1 MASLAEPPAEDVG
14 PSARDESGPPALR
27 SAKLVGEKLAGRY
40 RLERESDRFGPVPDA
55 ALPGGPEWGDS
66 AAVLGTA
73 NGSSGAG
80 AAQEA
85 SVSGPSRWIAF
96 DELLNRKVGVDLI
109 GAAHPRAQAVQ
120 EAARDA
126 ATVADVR
133 FVQVL
138 DVAEQDDLVYVVTEW
153 ISDAANLAQRLAAGS
168 MPVARATRI
177 ARDVAAAVAQ
187 AHSVGLSHGRLTP
200 RAVLLTSTDQVKI
213 LGLRLDAALAGVGQL
228 PPEAAQAGDTRE
240 VGRLWYSALTGLWPG
255 DEPAYGLDAAPQ
267 AHGRPYS
274 PTQIRAAIP
283 KAVDQLVMQA
293 LAETGDP
300 QTEPFADGKALANA
314 IAGLPRLRDEAET
327 TMVVPRSMAQRAA
340 SRSEPVHPVA
350 APALTAPMPGVP
362 GGRRG
367 EPQDRP
373 PRAMMRRGLLSVALA
388 VIVAF
393 AAFAAVEFGGS
404 DKKADTPSST
414 SPHSGSASSS
424 APTTAASLLTI
435 ATASIWDS
443 SDGTTDQQNVNDAY
457 DGSDTGWTT
466 STYDDGPSIAP
477 YRAGTGLIFDL
488 GSKQKIGSLSFDV
501 AAAGATTQVLT
512 AQTDMTTLPTLANEA
527 PPGFAVQ
534 DTESDVGGGTA
545 IKVTFPAP
553 VETRFVMIWF
563 TALPHQDASQ
573 YDIAGYKDNLS
584 HVQIYGWSV

>member
-14 PSARDESGPPALR
+14 SSARDESAPPALH
-27 SAKLVGEKLAGRY
+27 SVQLVGEKLAGRY
-40 RLERESDRFGPVPDA
+40 RLERESERFGSGPDEGSA
-55 ALPGGPEWGDS
+55 QGPGWDG
-66 AAVLGTA
+66 ATAVLTTA
-73 NGSSGAG
+73 NGSPGSGEG
-80 AAQEA
+80 LNA
-85 SVSGPSRWIAF
+85 SLLGPSRWIAF

-109 GAAHPRAQAVQ
+109 GAAHSRAQAVQ
-120 EAARDA
+120 DAARDA

-138 DVAEQDDLVYVVTEW
+138 DVAEQDGLVYVVTEW
-153 ISDAANLAQRLAAGS
+153 ISDAANMAQRLAAGS

-213 LGLRLDAALAGVGQL
+213 LGLRLDAALAGTEQL
-228 PPEAAQAGDTRE
+228 APEAAQARDTRE
-240 VGRLWYSALTGLWPG
+240 VGRLWYAALTGLWPG
-255 DEPAYGLDAAPQ
+255 DEPAYELDAAPQ

-283 KAVDQLVMQA
+283 KAVDQLVMQS
-293 LAETGDP
+293 LAEAEDA
-300 QTEPFADGKALANA
+300 QAEPFPDGKALANA
-314 IAGLPRLRDEAET
+314 ISGLPRLRDEAET

-362 GGRRG
+362 GRIG

-373 PRAMMRRGLLSVALA
+373 PRAMVRRGLLSIALA

-404 DKKADTPSST
+404 DKKAGTPAST
-414 SPHSGSASSS
+414 SPHSGAASSGV
-424 APTTAASLLTI
+424 PTTAASLLTI

-443 SDGTTDQQNVNDAY
+443 SDGTTDQQDVTNAY
-457 DGSDTGWTT
+457 NGSSTGWTT
-466 STYDDGPSIAP
+466 STYLDGPSIAP
-477 YRAGTGLIFDL
+477 YRQGTGLIFDL
-488 GSKQKIGSLSFDV
+488 GSKQKIGSLTFDV
-501 AAAGATTQVLT
+501 ATSGATTQVLA
-512 AQTDMTTLPTLANEA
+512 AQTGMTTLPALANEE
-527 PPGFAVQ
+527 PPGFTVQ
-534 DTESDVGGGTA
+534 DTESNIGGGVV
-545 IKVTFPAP
+545 KVTFPAP
-553 VETRFVMIWF
+553 VVTRFVMIWF
-563 TALPHQDASQ
+563 TVLPHQDAGQ